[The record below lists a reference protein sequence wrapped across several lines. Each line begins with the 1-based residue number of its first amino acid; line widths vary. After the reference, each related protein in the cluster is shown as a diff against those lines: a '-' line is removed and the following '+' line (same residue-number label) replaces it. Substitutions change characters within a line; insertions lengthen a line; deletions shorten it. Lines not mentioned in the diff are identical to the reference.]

1 MGFFGCFKKTEVSHV
16 LMTTAV
22 PRGFERFMTNVR
34 IWDLPTRLF
43 HWTLALC
50 VAALVITGNIGG
62 EAMVWHFRFGF
73 AVLALLFFRLV
84 WGFCGGRW
92 SRWSQLPIHPT
103 SLLTYL
109 RSSPAPLQAG
119 HSPLGSL
126 SVLALLLMLLFQV
139 ASGLISDD
147 EIATAGPFVPWVSS
161 ALSAM
166 ATHWHTST
174 GKSILLL
181 LIALH
186 LAAIWYYRR
195 FKKQA
200 LTQAML
206 LGDQRLSGSHPPS
219 RDDARSRG
227 LALFLFC
234 ICAGLVFALSQMAP

>member
-1 MGFFGCFKKTEVSHV
+1 MN
-16 LMTTAV
+16 
-22 PRGFERFMTNVR
+22 NVR

-50 VAALVITGNIGG
+50 VVALVITGNIGG
-62 EAMVWHFRFGF
+62 EAMVWHFRLGF
-73 AVLALLFFRLV
+73 AVLALLLFRLV

-92 SRWSQLPIHPT
+92 SRWSHLPIHPT
-103 SLLTYL
+103 SVLSYL
-109 RSSPAPLQAG
+109 RSTPATLQAG

-161 ALSAM
+161 SLSAM

-174 GKSILLL
+174 GKSILLV

-186 LAAIWYYRR
+186 LAAIGYYRR

-206 LGDQRLSGSHPPS
+206 LGDQQLPESHPPS
-219 RDDARSRG
+219 RDDARARW
-227 LALFLFC
+227 LALLLFC
-234 ICAGLVFALSQMAP
+234 VCSGLVFALLQFAP

>member
-1 MGFFGCFKKTEVSHV
+1 
-16 LMTTAV
+16 
-22 PRGFERFMTNVR
+22 MTNVR

-43 HWTLALC
+43 HWTLAIC
-50 VAALVITGNIGG
+50 VVALVVTGNIGG
-62 EAMVWHFRFGF
+62 EAMIWHFRFGF
-73 AVLALLFFRLV
+73 AMLALLMFRLV

-92 SRWSQLPIHPT
+92 SRWSQFPIHPT
-103 SLLTYL
+103 SILTYL
-109 RSSPAPLQAG
+109 RSTPTSLQAG

-139 ASGLISDD
+139 STGLISDD

-161 ALSAM
+161 SLSAM

-174 GKSILLL
+174 GKSILLV

-186 LAAIWYYRR
+186 LAAIWFYRR

-206 LGDQRLSGSHPPS
+206 LGDQQLPESQPPS
-219 RDDARSRG
+219 RDDARSRW
-227 LALFLFC
+227 LALCLFC
-234 ICAGLVFALSQMAP
+234 ICSGLVYALLQWAP